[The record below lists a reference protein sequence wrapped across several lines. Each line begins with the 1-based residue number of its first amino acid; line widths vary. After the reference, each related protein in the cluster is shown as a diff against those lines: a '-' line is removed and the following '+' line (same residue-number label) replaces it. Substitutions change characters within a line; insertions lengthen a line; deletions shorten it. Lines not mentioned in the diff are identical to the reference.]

1 MTFSPDSSSS
11 EIDPS
16 QIQPSEPPAPRDS
29 IEPPQEANS
38 QSKSR
43 RPGKAGS
50 VSSQGTQPSGAST
63 PDAAKPRVIKNAP
76 KPAARTAK
84 VAADSQRTTKPGRK
98 TTQASNGSVQ
108 IEKSS
113 RSGTR
118 TTQRTATN
126 QAGSPGVHAGGRGN
140 SHPPAKP
147 GAKLFS
153 ILKGE
158 EELLDKSEPEEP
170 NFEKGL
176 DEWSEVVLEEPL
188 RILEDPEIALEL
200 SEDPVRLYLK
210 EIGQINL
217 LDADSEFRLAARIEA
232 ERLLL
237 SRSSRLTQEGDPAHH
252 NQNLFLGIIQEM
264 ILAWVRW
271 QEDQRV
277 FDQPIPGN
285 LNGSTCLPDLNLVL
299 TESQMLRRQ
308 WQIELPSVLR
318 AYLENGGEWG
328 RNQIWEELV
337 RHAFKVFLCMY
348 LLPAETAEA
357 LFKELAKDGQVP
369 SLDWFRS
376 HLPSEQALGAEIE
389 LITRNSEEANN
400 TLIRANLRLVVSIA
414 KRYLGRGISF
424 LDLIQEGNL
433 GLLRAVTKFDPTRGF
448 KFSTYATWWIRQ
460 SISRYIAEQ
469 ARTIRIPVHLFEA
482 ITRLLR
488 LQRTLVQQLGR
499 EPTPEELALEAG
511 FLSDEDVQAINLNR
525 ANNGVLDPDVQRRWL
540 LATAK
545 VQRIL
550 QSAEEP
556 VSLER
561 PVGDEESS
569 QLGDFIEDDEA
580 LEPMDAAA
588 REMLREQVQNALGVL
603 SERERQVLELRFGL
617 IDGKDHTLEEV
628 SRYFNVTRER
638 IRQIEAKALRKL
650 RHPTRSRHLREYLN

>member
-1 MTFSPDSSSS
+1 MARKTKPTASTTRSN
-11 EIDPS
+11 
-16 QIQPSEPPAPRDS
+16 QPKVNADGVE
-29 IEPPQEANS
+29 
-38 QSKSR
+38 KSR
-43 RPGKAGS
+43 RSAR
-50 VSSQGTQPSGAST
+50 SSQTVQANPEESDVT
-63 PDAAKPRVIKNAP
+63 PGEEGVEKEEQDENAVI
-76 KPAARTAK
+76 
-84 VAADSQRTTKPGRK
+84 
-98 TTQASNGSVQ
+98 
-108 IEKSS
+108 
-113 RSGTR
+113 
-118 TTQRTATN
+118 
-126 QAGSPGVHAGGRGN
+126 
-140 SHPPAKP
+140 PPA
-147 GAKLFS
+147 
-153 ILKGE
+153 E
-158 EELLDKSEPEEP
+158 EWQDVSVED
-170 NFEKGL
+170 
-176 DEWSEVVLEEPL
+176 PL
-188 RILEDPEIALEL
+188 HILEDPSLAMEL

-232 ERLLL
+232 EHILDSLAKHVKPE
-237 SRSSRLTQEGDPAHH
+237 SGDPGHYKALYGAVGKDLITSWERLQEDATRL
-252 NQNLFLGIIQEM
+252 NQGDPPDLSLVLSEAQLLRKQWQADEPSYMRTYLDNGLWGKDAVWDGFVRQVFNIFLG
-264 ILAWVRW
+264 L
-271 QEDQRV
+271 
-277 FDQPIPGN
+277 
-285 LNGSTCLPDLNLVL
+285 
-299 TESQMLRRQ
+299 
-308 WQIELPSVLR
+308 
-318 AYLENGGEWG
+318 
-328 RNQIWEELV
+328 
-337 RHAFKVFLCMY
+337 Y
-348 LLPAETAEA
+348 LLPAESAEA
-357 LFKELAKDGQVP
+357 LFKTLQIDGVLPEMAFFDKHLVDNRRLAM
-369 SLDWFRS
+369 
-376 HLPSEQALGAEIE
+376 EIE
-389 LITRNSEEANN
+389 DIRWRAEEANQ

-488 LQRTLVQQLGR
+488 VQRTLVQQLGR
-499 EPTPEELALEAG
+499 EPSHEELALHSGLMA
-511 FLSDEDVQAINLNR
+511 DEDVIEIQHARSESLT
-525 ANNGVLDPDVQRRWL
+525 VDPEVQRRWIW
-540 LATAK
+540 ATAK

-588 REMLREQVQNALGVL
+588 REMLREQVQSALAAL

-650 RHPTRSRHLREYLN
+650 RHPTRSRHLREYLS

>member
-1 MTFSPDSSSS
+1 MARKTKPTASTSRSNQPKGNADGVVNSRRSARSSQTVQANPEESDVTPGEEGVEKEEPD
-11 EIDPS
+11 ENAI
-16 QIQPSEPPAPRDS
+16 IPPAEEWQDV
-29 IEPPQEANS
+29 
-38 QSKSR
+38 
-43 RPGKAGS
+43 S
-50 VSSQGTQPSGAST
+50 VE
-63 PDAAKPRVIKNAP
+63 D
-76 KPAARTAK
+76 
-84 VAADSQRTTKPGRK
+84 
-98 TTQASNGSVQ
+98 
-108 IEKSS
+108 
-113 RSGTR
+113 
-118 TTQRTATN
+118 
-126 QAGSPGVHAGGRGN
+126 
-140 SHPPAKP
+140 
-147 GAKLFS
+147 
-153 ILKGE
+153 
-158 EELLDKSEPEEP
+158 
-170 NFEKGL
+170 
-176 DEWSEVVLEEPL
+176 PL
-188 RILEDPEIALEL
+188 HILEDPSLAMEL

-232 ERLLL
+232 EHILDSLAKHVKP
-237 SRSSRLTQEGDPAHH
+237 EPGDPGHYKALYGAVGKDLITSWERLQEDATRL
-252 NQNLFLGIIQEM
+252 NQGDPPDLSLVLSEAQLLRKQWQADEPSYMRTYLDNGLWGKDSVWDGFVRQVFNIFLG
-264 ILAWVRW
+264 L
-271 QEDQRV
+271 
-277 FDQPIPGN
+277 
-285 LNGSTCLPDLNLVL
+285 
-299 TESQMLRRQ
+299 
-308 WQIELPSVLR
+308 
-318 AYLENGGEWG
+318 
-328 RNQIWEELV
+328 
-337 RHAFKVFLCMY
+337 Y
-348 LLPAETAEA
+348 LLPAESAEA
-357 LFKELAKDGQVP
+357 LFKTLQIDGILPDMAFFDKHLVDNRRLAM
-369 SLDWFRS
+369 
-376 HLPSEQALGAEIE
+376 EIE
-389 LITRNSEEANN
+389 DIRWRAEEANQ

-488 LQRTLVQQLGR
+488 VQRTLVQQLGR
-499 EPTPEELALEAG
+499 EPSHEELALHSGLMA
-511 FLSDEDVQAINLNR
+511 DEDVIEIQHARSESLT
-525 ANNGVLDPDVQRRWL
+525 VDPEVQRRWIW
-540 LATAK
+540 ATAK

-588 REMLREQVQNALGVL
+588 REMLREQVQSALAAL

-650 RHPTRSRHLREYLN
+650 RHPTRSRHLREYLS